1 MLMREVQIEM
11 YYWKVDDDGHGEKN
25 NWKLKFYKNQI

>member
-11 YYWKVDDDGHGEKN
+11 YYWKLDDDHGEKN